1 MIPILYE
8 STETQFESQGL
19 GRLTECTRCIV
30 TEERNGIYEL
40 EFDYPVEGQ
49 MFERLKQGGIVACT
63 HDDTGDIQPF
73 DLYRYS
79 APLAGIVTFYGQH
92 ISYRLSNIVV
102 RPFTATSCWDAL
114 VSIRTFSMP
123 SNPFSL
129 DTDKSVTAPFQTTI
143 PKVARALL
151 GGEEGSILDVYG
163 TGEYEFDK
171 FSVYLH
177 TNRGEDN
184 GVQIR
189 YGKNLSDLTDEVDT
203 TSIYNAVAP
212 YWQGQDATVVLPE
225 GYVSATAPSGITMDT
240 IIRPLDMSGDFAD
253 QPTVAQLR
261 SAAQSYVDRNAQW
274 YAKENISVDFVALWQ
289 TPGYE
294 MFAPLERV
302 KLCDTVTVIYE
313 ALGIISK
320 QKVVKVTYNVLLDA
334 YDSME
339 LGQLGTTLSA
349 ALTGSLASSVQ
360 VIQSQIQNIQD
371 TFVISVN
378 GKQGRAVL
386 DAGDV
391 GAVADSVETIAKE
404 TFFSDTSA
412 FPGTVSIKKQG
423 NVIEFYGTFS
433 ASTKPTDGPHL
444 NAVASGFQAAAQYA
458 ILPMYSD
465 STPYLQIGTCWIHRG
480 GAISFYGTPNGTGY
494 IHGTY
499 ICQ

>member
-1 MIPILYE
+1 MIPILYD
-8 STETQFESQGL
+8 STETQFKSQGL

-40 EFDYPVEGQ
+40 ECDYPVEGQ
-49 MFERLKQGGIVACT
+49 LFERLKQGGIVACT

-73 DLYRYS
+73 DLYRFS
-79 APLAGIVTFYGQH
+79 APLAGIVTFYAQH
-92 ISYRLSNIVV
+92 ISYRLGNIAVK
-102 RPFTATSCWDAL
+102 PFTATTCASAL
-114 VSIRTFSMP
+114 TGIKTNSMHT
-123 SNPFSL
+123 NPFTFG
-129 DTDKSVTAPFQTTI
+129 TDKSVTTPFQTTI

-171 FSVYLH
+171 FSVFLH

-184 GVQIR
+184 GVEIR

-240 IIRPLDMSGDFAD
+240 IIRPLDLSGDFSE

-261 SAAQSYVDRNAQW
+261 SAAQSYIDRNAQW

-302 KLCDTVTVIYE
+302 KLCDTVTVVYE

-320 QKVVKVTYNVLLDA
+320 QKVVKVVYNVLLDA

-360 VIQSQIQNIQD
+360 TIQSQIQNIQD
-371 TFVISVN
+371 TFVVSVN
-378 GKQGRAVL
+378 GQQGRAVL
-386 DAGDV
+386 DADDV
-391 GAVADSVETIAKE
+391 GAVADSVEAIAKA
-404 TFFSDTSA
+404 TYLSNTSV
-412 FPGTVSIKKQG
+412 FPGSITVSKQG
-423 NVIEFYGTFS
+423 NVIELYAGFNSSQKPTNGSYSGALADGYRPKARYAIFPILSGTSPYNQSGTIWLYDDGTIDFYGV
-433 ASTKPTDGPHL
+433 P
-444 NAVASGFQAAAQYA
+444 NSGF
-458 ILPMYSD
+458 
-465 STPYLQIGTCWIHRG
+465 
-480 GAISFYGTPNGTGY
+480 

>member
-1 MIPILYE
+1 MIPILYDSSE
-8 STETQFESQGL
+8 TEFLAQGL

-49 MFERLKQGGIVACT
+49 LFERLKQGGIVACT

-79 APLAGIVTFYGQH
+79 APLAGIVTFYAQH
-92 ISYRLSNIVV
+92 ISYRLGNIAVK
-102 RPFTATSCWDAL
+102 PFTATTCASAL
-114 VSIRTFSMP
+114 TGIKTNSMLT
-123 SNPFSL
+123 NPFTFG
-129 DTDKSVTAPFQTTI
+129 TDKAVTTPFQTTI

-171 FSVYLH
+171 FSVFLH

-212 YWQGQDATVVLPE
+212 YWQGQDATAVLPE
-225 GYVSATAPSGITMDT
+225 GYVSATAPSGVTMDT
-240 IIRPLDMSGDFAD
+240 IIRPLDMSGDFAE

-302 KLCDTVTVIYE
+302 KLCDTVTVVYE

-320 QKVVKVTYNVLLDA
+320 QKVVKVVFNTLLDA

-386 DAGDV
+386 DADDV
-391 GAVADSVETIAKE
+391 GAVADSVETIAKA
-404 TFFSDTSA
+404 TYLANTSV
-412 FPGTVSIKKQG
+412 FPGSITVSRQG
-423 NVIEFYGTFS
+423 NVIELYAGFNS
-433 ASTKPTDGPHL
+433 STKPTAGSYSGALADGYRPKARYAIFPIL
-444 NAVASGFQAAAQYA
+444 SGSSPYNQSGTIWLYDDGTIEFYGVPNSGF
-458 ILPMYSD
+458 
-465 STPYLQIGTCWIHRG
+465 
-480 GAISFYGTPNGTGY
+480 

>member
-40 EFDYPVEGQ
+40 EFDYPIDGQ
-49 MFERLKQGGIVACT
+49 LFERLKQGGIVACT

-73 DLYRYS
+73 DLYRFS

-92 ISYRLSNIVV
+92 ISYRLGNIAVKPYTATDCIDALSGIQTNSMITN
-102 RPFTATSCWDAL
+102 PFT
-114 VSIRTFSMP
+114 FG
-123 SNPFSL
+123 
-129 DTDKSVTAPFQTTI
+129 TDKRITKTYQTTI
-143 PKVARALL
+143 PKAARALL
-151 GGEEGSILDVYG
+151 GGEEGSILDVFG
-163 TGEYEFDK
+163 SGEYEFDK
-171 FSVYLH
+171 FSVMFH

-225 GYVSATAPSGITMDT
+225 GYVSATAPSGITMGT
-240 IIRPLDMSGDFAD
+240 IIRPLDMSGDFAE

-261 SAAQSYVDRNAQW
+261 SAAQAYVDRNAQW

-302 KLCDTVTVIYE
+302 KLCDTVTVVYE

-320 QKVVKVTYNVLLDA
+320 QKVVKVVYNVLLDA

-386 DAGDV
+386 DAEDV
-391 GAVADSVETIAKE
+391 GAVADSVESIAKA
-404 TFFSDTSA
+404 TYLANTSV
-412 FPGTVSIKKQG
+412 FPGSITVSRQG
-423 NVIEFYGTFS
+423 NVIELYAGFNSSAKPTAGSYSGALADGYRPKARYAIFPILSGSSPYNQSGTIWLYDDGTIDFYGV
-433 ASTKPTDGPHL
+433 P
-444 NAVASGFQAAAQYA
+444 NSGF
-458 ILPMYSD
+458 
-465 STPYLQIGTCWIHRG
+465 
-480 GAISFYGTPNGTGY
+480 